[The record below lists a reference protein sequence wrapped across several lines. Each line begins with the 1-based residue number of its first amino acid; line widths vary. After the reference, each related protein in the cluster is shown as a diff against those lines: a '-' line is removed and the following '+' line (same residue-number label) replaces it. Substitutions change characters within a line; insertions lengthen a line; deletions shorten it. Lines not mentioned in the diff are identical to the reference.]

1 MRKSLLVFFYKNRNY
16 VINIMMLCYII
27 LLKSEKYVVVIFNM
41 CSIYI
46 LFLINV
52 YIILSDSVWLN
63 K

>member
-1 MRKSLLVFFYKNRNY
+1 MLY
-16 VINIMMLCYII
+16 NIV
-27 LLKSEKYVVVIFNM
+27 KSEKYVVVIFNM